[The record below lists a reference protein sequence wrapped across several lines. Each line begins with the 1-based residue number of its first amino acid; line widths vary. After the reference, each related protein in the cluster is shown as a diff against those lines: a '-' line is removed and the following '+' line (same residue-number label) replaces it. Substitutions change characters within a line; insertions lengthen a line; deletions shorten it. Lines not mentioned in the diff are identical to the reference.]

1 MKIAAAFVALT
12 HATQDGDTWFC
23 WPANDDAPLCGC
35 QWITREHNM
44 VGEMCTLT
52 FPNAPEDFLQM
63 LTVASSF
70 PIPMESDLKLNT
82 YIWTGIQGLSHQN
95 LHDIVYFLR
104 KEQCDLFDFDDAAN
118 KPVLSCADIP
128 DPGPG
133 YHPLAPYLPLLGNFN
148 YDVARSHQSYNLP
161 IYGLITDNPLEVRV
175 LNHSVN
181 TGLDDNLVAIRNVTA
196 HHGHGSVTDHTICDN
211 LFEYTLNVDDKPP
224 GTIGHH
230 GELEYANFYLCDDP
244 TVSKKDAPGDYEYNV
259 PSSWTTTVFQMLG
272 PP

>member
-1 MKIAAAFVALT
+1 
-12 HATQDGDTWFC
+12 
-23 WPANDDAPLCGC
+23 
-35 QWITREHNM
+35 M

-230 GELEYANFYLCDDP
+230 GELEYANVSVLKMFSLKIIAQFYLCDDP